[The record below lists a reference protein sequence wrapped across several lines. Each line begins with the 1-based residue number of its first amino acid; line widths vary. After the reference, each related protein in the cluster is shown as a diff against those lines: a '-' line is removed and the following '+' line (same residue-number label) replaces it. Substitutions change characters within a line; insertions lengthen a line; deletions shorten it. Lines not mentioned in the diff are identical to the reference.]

1 MCRLFGLTAAPERIT
16 ATFWLLDAPDS
27 LVNQSHREPD
37 GTGLGYFDEQGRAT
51 VHRQPIA
58 AYTDREFA
66 RQAQHVS
73 STTFVAHVRY
83 ASTGRLSEAN
93 THPFCQQ
100 DRLFAHNGVV
110 RGLPDLDARLGPA
123 RDLVRGETDSERVFA
138 LVTDEIARACGDV
151 TTGLVSACRW
161 IAANLPVF
169 ALNLVLAT
177 ATDLWALRYP
187 ETHPLYVLERQAG
200 GHSGE
205 RHLDHASARGRIRVR
220 AHDLATRPAVV
231 VASERMDEN
240 PAWRQLQPGE
250 LLHVGPHL
258 DVDSSIALPDPP
270 AHQLTLA
277 DLHPD
282 QARSQVA

>member
-27 LVNQSHREPD
+27 LAVQSHREPD
-37 GTGLGYFDEQGRAT
+37 GTGIGYFDERGRAR

-58 AYTDREFA
+58 AYADREFA

-83 ASTGRLSEAN
+83 ASTGPLSEPN

-100 DRLFAHNGVV
+100 GRLFAHNGVV
-110 RGLPDLDARLGPA
+110 RGLPDLDARLGAA
-123 RDLVRGETDSERVFA
+123 RARVRGETDSERVFA
-138 LVTDEIARACGDV
+138 LITDEIVRACGDV
-151 TTGLVSACRW
+151 TAGLVSACRW

-187 ETHPLYVLERQAG
+187 EVRPLYVLQRQPG
-200 GHSGE
+200 GHSGD

-220 AHDLATRPAVV
+220 AHDLTTRPAVV

-240 PAWRQLQPGE
+240 PAWRPMQPGE
-250 LLHVGPHL
+250 LLHVGPYL
-258 DVDSSIALPDPP
+258 AVVSSIVLPDPP